1 MQSLRRHR
9 LSRVGVRVALAAA
22 GLVACG
28 GDDTGTTAVPSAGA
42 VAGEETSDGAG
53 FGETNWRADD
63 LPGLGA
69 VFGTQRATYEYYIPE
84 GASDRLAAGEPLDI
98 VPGRFSA
105 VVGDSVK
112 IVNDDRRGHNVG
124 PWYVGPNETLIQ
136 KFTSPGVYEG
146 LCTVHPSGALILEVS
161 EA

>member
-1 MQSLRRHR
+1 MMAPGRRALRRIG
-9 LSRVGVRVALAAA
+9 LLTVLMLGAVA
-22 GLVACG
+22 ACG
-28 GDDTGTTAVPSAGA
+28 GDDVPGSVVPAA
-42 VAGEETSDGAG
+42 ESESSGESSG

-63 LPGLGA
+63 LPGMGA
-69 VFGTQRATYEYYIPE
+69 VLGTQRATYEYYIPE

-98 VPGRFSA
+98 VPGRFDA
-105 VVGDSVK
+105 VVGESVK

-146 LCTVHPSGALILEVS
+146 LCTVHPSGALILEVR

>member
-1 MQSLRRHR
+1 MMASGRRPLLRIG
-9 LSRVGVRVALAAA
+9 LLTVLTVSAVA
-22 GLVACG
+22 ACG
-28 GDDTGTTAVPSAGA
+28 DDDVPGAGVPA
-42 VAGEETSDGAG
+42 AESESESDVESSG

-63 LPGLGA
+63 LPGMGA
-69 VFGTQRATYEYYIPE
+69 VLGTQRATYEYYIPE

-98 VPGRFSA
+98 VPGRFEA
-105 VVGDSVK
+105 VVGESVK

-146 LCTVHPSGALILEVS
+146 LCTVHPSGALILEVR